1 MKIRIINSTS
11 RAYGPQINLN
21 CADNGLGAQLRVECF
36 GILICRDNIMTV
48 GFPVDQIWVH
58 FLAKE

>member
-21 CADNGLGAQLRVECF
+21 CADNGLGAQVRVECF
-36 GILICRDNIMTV
+36 GILVEII
-48 GFPVDQIWVH
+48 
-58 FLAKE
+58 L